1 MKNGIQL
8 IIFDLDGTLYNL
20 NDVSAMNYQIQLDFF
35 MEYTKKDLNKAVLEF
50 EENNIFPEK
59 RKESRS
65 ATEYFAKLGLPIKKW
80 NQYREVRFNAEC
92 INKEYAAQQGTL
104 ELFAQIAPL
113 VLLSSNSYGNIHKI
127 LSHIDISELIF
138 KEIVCS
144 DNCHCGEPF
153 MKINEMR
160 ALAEREG
167 INPKYIFSVG
177 DRYNT
182 DIKPLVDLGGSGEV
196 ANGPSDLLRVYN
208 LIN

>member
-1 MKNGIQL
+1 MKKEIKL

-20 NDVSAMNYQIQLDFF
+20 NDVVAANYQMQLDFF
-35 MEYTKKDLNKAVLEF
+35 MEYTKKDLNEAVLAF

-65 ATEYFAKLGLPIKKW
+65 ATEYFARLGLPIKKW
-80 NQYREVRFNAEC
+80 NQYREVCFNAEY
-92 INKEYAAQQGTL
+92 INKEHAVKQSTL
-104 ELFAQIAPL
+104 ELFLKIAPL
-113 VLLSSNSYGNIHKI
+113 VLLSSNSYSNIHKI

-138 KEIVCS
+138 EEIICS

-153 MKINEMR
+153 MKINEIR
-160 ALAEREG
+160 ALAERRE
-167 INPKYIFSVG
+167 IDPKQIFSVG

-196 ANGPSDLLRVYN
+196 VNGPGDLFRVYN

>member
-1 MKNGIQL
+1 MKKEVKL

-20 NDVSAMNYQIQLDFF
+20 NDVVAINYQMQLDFY
-35 MEYTKKDLNKAVLEF
+35 MEYTKKDLNETVLKF

-65 ATEYFAKLGLPIKKW
+65 ATEYFTRLGLPIKKW
-80 NQYREVRFNAEC
+80 NQYREDRFNAEY
-92 INKEYAAQQGTL
+92 INKRHAVSQSTL
-104 ELFAQIAPL
+104 ELFVKIAPL
-113 VLLSSNSYGNIHKI
+113 ILLSSNSHSNIHKI
-127 LSHIDISELIF
+127 LSHIDISESIF
-138 KEIVCS
+138 EEIVCS

-160 ALAEREG
+160 AIAERKG
-167 INPKYIFSVG
+167 IDLEQIFSIG

-196 ANGPSDLLRVYN
+196 ANGPSDLLRIYN